1 MRYFSH
7 LKKSVFTQLAIVHF
21 LIKSILSIFQMQ
33 VKVESAI
40 ERLLENF
47 VENVE
52 LDSNLPRLN
61 RVQIVDFVKHGLSRL
76 ASSYQVPYL

>member
-1 MRYFSH
+1 
-7 LKKSVFTQLAIVHF
+7 
-21 LIKSILSIFQMQ
+21 MQ

-47 VENVE
+47 VGNVE